1 MFSTER
7 TQAKPQHE
15 KNVMNKVLDRGWKEE
30 ARKHF
35 KWAVQGVPV
44 ETAL

>member
-1 MFSTER
+1 
-7 TQAKPQHE
+7 
-15 KNVMNKVLDRGWKEE
+15 MNKDLDRGWKEE